1 MQFERI
7 GENLVFSLT
16 TGCSKILDTS
26 KVMTRNWARG
36 EMSEARIGGA
46 IREDRIEFS
55 FWFDTEIRK

>member
-36 EMSEARIGGA
+36 EMSYARIGNA
-46 IREDRIEFS
+46 IREDRREYIF
-55 FWFDTEIRK
+55 